1 MSVRDIAEFR
11 ADFPDDSI
19 EEEGGFVRYPGL
31 SVAEAVAQKF
41 RDMRFQV
48 PAPES
53 EMELGWVLDVHVGK
67 RQYWFRLTD
76 VGDHIILISRD
87 MTRYEPTP
95 GDIGHE
101 DLLGRIDTAM
111 KADERF
117 SNIAWY
123 TEAEYQRLGEE
134 SAKRLMIT
142 MPLSQRPSG
151 GSRAAIFICAAL
163 VLTGFA
169 AVEFWTG
176 LGFFADRRMAIAGL
190 HALAGGAALALCFWG
205 IPRLGM
211 WLYSRGF

>member
-19 EEEGGFVRYPGL
+19 EDEGGFVRYPGL
-31 SVAEAVAQKF
+31 SVAEAIAQVF
-41 RDMRFQV
+41 RDMGFHV

-53 EMELGWVLDVHVGK
+53 EMELGWVLNVHVGK
-67 RQYWFRLTD
+67 RRYWFRLTD
-76 VGDHIILISRD
+76 VGDYIILISRD

-101 DLLGRIDTAM
+101 DLLGRIDTAI
-111 KADERF
+111 KADGRF

-163 VLTGFA
+163 VLIGFA
-169 AVEFWTG
+169 AVEFWTA